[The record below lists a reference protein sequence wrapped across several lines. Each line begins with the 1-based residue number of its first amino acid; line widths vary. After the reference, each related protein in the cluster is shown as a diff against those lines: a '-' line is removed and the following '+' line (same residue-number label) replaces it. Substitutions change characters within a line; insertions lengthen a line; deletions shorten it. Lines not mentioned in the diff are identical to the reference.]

1 MSAAVRT
8 DEHSDA
14 PLRSFSGR
22 AAETG
27 DCGATLAG
35 VLGLTACAV
44 SGAAWLTGR
53 YVRDWDGASVVCV
66 GALLLS
72 AATGFYAVQF
82 AVGALAN
89 GTRERARAVVG
100 LITGPLPAL
109 SIAWV
114 LREAMRWT

>member
-1 MSAAVRT
+1 MRT
-8 DEHSDA
+8 NEHSDA

-22 AAETG
+22 AAEDR

-35 VLGLTACAV
+35 VLGLTACVV

-72 AATGFYAVQF
+72 AAAGFYAVLF

-109 SIAWV
+109 SVAWLFGV
-114 LREAMRWT
+114 AIHVT

>member
-1 MSAAVRT
+1 VRT

-14 PLRSFSGR
+14 PLQSFSGR
-22 AAETG
+22 AAEDR
-27 DCGATLAG
+27 DCGATLAS

-53 YVRDWDGASVVCV
+53 YLRDWDGASVVCV

-72 AATGFYAVQF
+72 AATGFYALLF
-82 AVGALAN
+82 AVGALTNSAN
-89 GTRERARAVVG
+89 QRARAIVG